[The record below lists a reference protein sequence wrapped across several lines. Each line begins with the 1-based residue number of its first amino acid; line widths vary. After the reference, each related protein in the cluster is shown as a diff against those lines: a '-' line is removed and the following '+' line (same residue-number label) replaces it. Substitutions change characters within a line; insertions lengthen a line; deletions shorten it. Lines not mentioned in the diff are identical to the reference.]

1 MRIEPGTRALVTGAG
16 RGIGRALAQALAA
29 RGARVGLLARSEPEL
44 VALAA
49 ALPGEGH
56 VPLPCDVGERPAV
69 EAAVGRFAEA
79 TGGLDLVVANAGIA
93 HYGPFRSQ
101 PIEHAE
107 AMVRVN
113 VLGTLYTVSATLPRL
128 LDRAEGHIVVLS
140 SGAGI
145 RAFPWGAVYGGTK
158 AFDRGFGE
166 ALRHELSGTGVE
178 LTVVYPGRID
188 TALHDH
194 EKATLPDWYHRTT
207 GQSASVMATAI
218 LAGVEAGDREVLH
231 PANLRLLRAVQGI
244 SPRLADRMLRRML
257 GGGAAPRV
265 D

>member
-29 RGARVGLLARSEPEL
+29 RGAHVGLLARSEPEL
-44 VALAA
+44 ADLAA
-49 ALPGEGH
+49 ALPGTGH
-56 VPLPCDVGERPAV
+56 VPLPADVGDRAAV
-69 EAAVGRFAEA
+69 EAAVARFVEA
-79 TGGLDLVVANAGIA
+79 SGGLELVIANAGIA

-101 PIEHAE
+101 PIEQAE

-113 VLGTLYTVSATLPRL
+113 VLGTLYTVGATLPRL
-128 LDRAEGHIVVLS
+128 LDRAEGHVVVLS

-158 AFDRGFGE
+158 AFVRGFGE
-166 ALRHELSGTGVE
+166 ALRHELSGTGVD
-178 LTVVYPGRID
+178 LTVVYPGRVD

-194 EKATLPDWYHRTT
+194 ERRTLPDWYHRTK
-207 GQSASVMATAI
+207 GESAAATAAAV

-231 PANLRLLRAVQGI
+231 PANIRLLRAVQGI
-244 SPRLADRMLRRML
+244 SPRTADRMLRRRL